1 MERAM
6 KNRLPTCFGWM
17 GIGLLLPGFLL
28 AAVTGKI
35 SGKII
40 DRDSRD
46 PLPGANVMLIGT
58 PYGAAADARGE
69 FFIINLPPGRYTLEA
84 SMIGYSKVQIE
95 NVTVSTNAT
104 TTLYFELPQ
113 TVIQG
118 EVVVVTVDALSM
130 KKDQTSSVRHV
141 SSETISSL
149 PVEDL
154 QSVVQMQTGVIEG
167 HFRGGRMNEVSYM
180 IDGLQVNDV
189 FNKDNTQTEVENEV
203 IQDVEIIS
211 GTFNAEYGR
220 AMSGIVNAVTK
231 DGGNRFRGSASAQ
244 FGNYYTPSDDVF
256 MGLKPGD
263 ITRKTNFRF
272 NLAGPVIRNHV
283 FFLLN
288 ARIRDEKNHLNGVH
302 RFNAFD
308 YSDFTSSNPSE
319 WYTEHSGSG
328 ETVPMGTYQGYSL
341 YATIAWLRES

>member
-1 MERAM
+1 M

-211 GTFNAEYGR
+211 
-220 AMSGIVNAVTK
+220 
-231 DGGNRFRGSASAQ
+231 
-244 FGNYYTPSDDVF
+244 
-256 MGLKPGD
+256 
-263 ITRKTNFRF
+263 
-272 NLAGPVIRNHV
+272 
-283 FFLLN
+283 
-288 ARIRDEKNHLNGVH
+288 
-302 RFNAFD
+302 
-308 YSDFTSSNPSE
+308 
-319 WYTEHSGSG
+319 EHSMPNTEG
-328 ETVPMGTYQGYSL
+328 P
-341 YATIAWLRES
+341 